1 MSASDTQ
8 ASDRQSCGELIQL
21 WGLCRDQ
28 GRWADLLGT
37 FHADG
42 EIAVSWFR
50 GPFADFVA
58 RCRQSHE
65 AGNRSKHLIWP
76 STVQVAGDRALAE
89 TNVAIL
95 VRQVIEGV
103 PTDLTSNARFLDRLE
118 RRGGNWRIL
127 ERAAVYERDR
137 LDPVEPS
144 AAFAG
149 LMQRAEAA
157 RYPEA
162 YRYMAYRLVA
172 AGRSLAE
179 PVLHDG
185 ADATQALYARY
196 QGWLAQA

>member
-1 MSASDTQ
+1 MSHADKQ
-8 ASDRQSCGELIQL
+8 DCAELIQL

-28 GRWADLLGT
+28 GRWTDLLAT
-37 FHADG
+37 FHPEG

-50 GPFADFVA
+50 GSFPDFVA

-76 STVQVAGDRALAE
+76 SFVQVKGDRAVAE
-89 TNVAIL
+89 TSAAIL

-118 RRGGNWRIL
+118 RRDGAWKIL
-127 ERAAVYERDR
+127 ERAAIYERDR

-144 AAFAG
+144 AAFTA
-149 LMQRAEAA
+149 LMQRADAA
-157 RYPEA
+157 RHPAA
-162 YRYMAYRLVA
+162 YRYMAYRVLA

-179 PVLHDG
+179 PVFADG
-185 ADATQALYARY
+185 SDDTVALYARH
-196 QGWLAQA
+196 QGWLSGA